1 MVQVVYHLFNSF
13 GFNKEFTPLFSQ
25 IKSGTK
31 EPTQLKQI
39 DLNEITK
46 PLGIKLSRGD
56 FISLIKDVVNNLDN
70 KNYQTVINNN
80 KYDVNNAEQ
89 FLLEIV
95 AKKIRKNEAR
105 KLYKNLIEPKS
116 IELTRAKNIRGKN
129 KRLNILNTYSNIKSG
144 IFNDVY
150 FHYFNKPKITEETI
164 AERIKLRKKR
174 LNIIDKN
181 KKNINNEL
189 FKHYFS
195 YLNPTIMLERLKNAS
210 DEKNK
215 DMVELI
221 NKKLTKL
228 KILLRMC
235 LKIKYRKLKKMKK

>member
-1 MVQVVYHLFNSF
+1 MVQVVYHSFNSF
-13 GFNKEFTPLFSQ
+13 GFNKEFTPFFSQ

-80 KYDVNNAEQ
+80 KYDVKNAEQ

-129 KRLNILNTYSNIKSG
+129 KRLNILNIYSNIKSG

-164 AERIKLRKKR
+164 AERIKLRKK
-174 LNIIDKN
+174 
-181 KKNINNEL
+181 
-189 FKHYFS
+189 
-195 YLNPTIMLERLKNAS
+195 
-210 DEKNK
+210 
-215 DMVELI
+215 
-221 NKKLTKL
+221 
-228 KILLRMC
+228 
-235 LKIKYRKLKKMKK
+235 KIKYN

>member
-116 IELTRAKNIRGKN
+116 IELTRAKNFRGKN
-129 KRLNILNTYSNIKSG
+129 KRLNILNIYSNIKSG

-235 LKIKYRKLKKMKK
+235 LKIKYLKLKKMKK

>member
-1 MVQVVYHLFNSF
+1 MSKSIIDINNNKVKKEDAIERLNKSISDLDQLKQKHSTAFKNKIIQDVYQLFNSF
-13 GFNKEFTPLFSQ
+13 GFNKEFEPLFSKKESEWTKKELK
-25 IKSGTK
+25 IKSLSERSKSNTK

-80 KYDVNNAEQ
+80 KYDVKNAEQ

-129 KRLNILNTYSNIKSG
+129 KRLNILNIQSNIKSG

-164 AERIKLRKKR
+164 AERIKLRKK
-174 LNIIDKN
+174 
-181 KKNINNEL
+181 
-189 FKHYFS
+189 
-195 YLNPTIMLERLKNAS
+195 
-210 DEKNK
+210 
-215 DMVELI
+215 
-221 NKKLTKL
+221 
-228 KILLRMC
+228 
-235 LKIKYRKLKKMKK
+235 KIKYN

>member
-1 MVQVVYHLFNSF
+1 MVQVVYHSFNSF

-129 KRLNILNTYSNIKSG
+129 KRLNILNIYSNIKSG

-215 DMVELI
+215 DIVELI

-228 KILLRMC
+228 KTLLKMC
-235 LKIKYRKLKKMKK
+235 LKIKYLKLKKMKK

>member
-1 MVQVVYHLFNSF
+1 MS
-13 GFNKEFTPLFSQ
+13 ERS
-25 IKSGTK
+25 KSDTK

-129 KRLNILNTYSNIKSG
+129 KRLNILNIYSNIKSG

-215 DMVELI
+215 DIVELI

-228 KILLRMC
+228 KILLKMC
-235 LKIKYRKLKKMKK
+235 LKIKYLKLKKMKK

>member
-1 MVQVVYHLFNSF
+1 M
-13 GFNKEFTPLFSQ
+13 
-25 IKSGTK
+25 
-31 EPTQLKQI
+31 
-39 DLNEITK
+39 
-46 PLGIKLSRGD
+46 
-56 FISLIKDVVNNLDN
+56 
-70 KNYQTVINNN
+70 INNN
-80 KYDVNNAEQ
+80 KYDVKNAEQ

-129 KRLNILNTYSNIKSG
+129 KRLNILNIYSNIKSG

-164 AERIKLRKKR
+164 AERIKLRKKKR
-174 LNIIDKN
+174 LNIIDKK

-189 FKHYFS
+189 FNHYFS
-195 YLNPTIMLERLKNAS
+195 YLNPTIMLQRLKNAS

-215 DMVELI
+215 DLVELI

-228 KILLRMC
+228 KTLLKMC
-235 LKIKYRKLKKMKK
+235 LKIKYLKLKKMKK

>member
-1 MVQVVYHLFNSF
+1 M
-13 GFNKEFTPLFSQ
+13 FSQ

-129 KRLNILNTYSNIKSG
+129 KRLNILNIYSNIKSG

-235 LKIKYRKLKKMKK
+235 LKIKYLKLKKMKK

>member
-1 MVQVVYHLFNSF
+1 MS
-13 GFNKEFTPLFSQ
+13 ERS
-25 IKSGTK
+25 KSDTK

-129 KRLNILNTYSNIKSG
+129 KRLNILNIYSNIKSG

-235 LKIKYRKLKKMKK
+235 LKIKYLKLKKMKK

>member
-1 MVQVVYHLFNSF
+1 MKH
-13 GFNKEFTPLFSQ
+13 G
-25 IKSGTK
+25 
-31 EPTQLKQI
+31 
-39 DLNEITK
+39 
-46 PLGIKLSRGD
+46 
-56 FISLIKDVVNNLDN
+56 
-70 KNYQTVINNN
+70 NYT
-80 KYDVNNAEQ
+80 
-89 FLLEIV
+89 
-95 AKKIRKNEAR
+95 
-105 KLYKNLIEPKS
+105 KNLIEPKS

-129 KRLNILNTYSNIKSG
+129 KRLNILNIYSNIKSG

-181 KKNINNEL
+181 KKNIKNEL

-235 LKIKYRKLKKMKK
+235 LKIKYLKLKKMKK